1 MVDQADFDTS
11 VDPNSA
17 LYQARQKAPNFIGPY
32 ASDAQRKYL
41 RDMAFALQKPGEA
54 KSWAQ
59 VFGNMAQSGVGAL
72 LARQAADQERG
83 MMQKLNDASTYQ
95 GVAQP
100 QGGEAP
106 APAGASPS
114 ASASDS
120 GKSLATSYAPVL
132 GEAGAAG
139 LAGGFGHETAGTYS
153 AAIPGDNGT
162 SLGYAQW
169 HDTSP
174 GVGRKS
180 NLAAYAR
187 KYGKSP
193 TDPDVQ
199 RQYPLVEMGLAGD
212 PSDPGYSTERK
223 AGQALIA
230 AKTPQE
236 ATAAALMYERPKG
249 WAPDHPER
257 ASGYASR
264 LAYASALMGGQ
275 GGGQGGG
282 GGGRSAGGAL
292 PQPNHPWTVGGQPIP
307 GGPNSAGGPMPG
319 SATSYAD
326 AGGSQEG
333 GSPAWPAEKPQTPI
347 PLRGPSAGVSGASVM
362 APAPGPVMAQNM
374 APGTQAVRGAPR
386 PAAPG
391 IPYGNPPIQGTQRYN
406 DMVLNPMA
414 PDALRNSVVGQ
425 QAPHPYVD
433 AWGGVNLA
441 RPSLV
446 GGANTP
452 LSPGGGTGTAG
463 LGGQSLPFS
472 YQRGSDGQMHVV
484 PLAPNAP
491 TSAAGAPSAGA
502 KSGYEGYDPGI
513 KYGQGK
519 AAEGAELEGKTADIG
534 TYRREGRAAEAK
546 LGQIGSLRA
555 LGDQVD
561 TGITPMFQSLAAK
574 FGVPLGEDTQLGR
587 VQAYAAMAGALLPSF
602 GLDPQADAFRERL
615 TALSGTREGRRIITD
630 FLGNYL
636 SYQKKR
642 GDIAGGGGSIEDRID
657 RIGKLESPK
666 MEFLPEPAA
675 APGVPASAGV
685 KPPAQ
690 GGDVQRPPGV
700 PPEAKQS
707 PRDKHWYTGTPGNYQ
722 RWD

>member
-1 MVDQADFDTS
+1 MDQADFDAS

-72 LARQAADQERG
+72 LARQAFEHERG

-95 GVAQP
+95 GGGQP
-100 QGGEAP
+100 QGGDAS

-114 ASASDS
+114 ASASPS
-120 GKSLATSYAPVL
+120 AASMVSSFAPDL
-132 GEAGAAG
+132 DKPGAAG
-139 LAGGFGHETAGTYS
+139 LVGNWQAESGANLN
-153 AAIPGDNGT
+153 PT
-162 SLGYAQW
+162 SLGDSKSALGLAQW
-169 HDTSP
+169 
-174 GVGRKS
+174 RKERRD
-180 NLAAYAR
+180 NLVAFAQKNNA
-187 KYGKSP
+187 SP
-193 TDPDVQ
+193 TDPQVQ
-199 RQYPLVEMGLAGD
+199 QKFALVEMGLAGD
-212 PSDPGYSTERK
+212 KSDPGFASEAR
-223 AGQALIA
+223 AGQALIN

-236 ATAAALMYERPKG
+236 ATAAALMYERPAG
-249 WAPDHPER
+249 YSAAHPENSS
-257 ASGYASR
+257 AYGKR
-264 LAYASALMGGQ
+264 LAYVTTLMGN
-275 GGGQGGG
+275 GGAGGG
-282 GGGRSAGGAL
+282 GGASL
-292 PQPNHPWTVGGQPIP
+292 PQPSHPWTIGGQPIP
-307 GGPNSAGGPMPG
+307 GGPSSAGGPMPG

-326 AGGSQEG
+326 AGGSQGG

-347 PLRGPSAGVSGASVM
+347 PLRGPSAGMPGVSAM

-374 APGTQAVRGAPR
+374 QPGTQAVRGAPR
-386 PAAPG
+386 PAPSG

-414 PDALRNSVVGQ
+414 PDALRGSVVEQ
-425 QAPHPYVD
+425 QKPHPYVD
-433 AWGGVNLA
+433 AWGGVHQA
-441 RPSLV
+441 RPALI
-446 GGANTP
+446 GGPNTE

-472 YQRGSDGQMHVV
+472 YQRGPDGQMHVV

-491 TSAAGAPSAGA
+491 PSAAGAPSAGA

-519 AAEGAELEGKTADIG
+519 TAEGAELEGKAADIG

-561 TGITPMFQSLAAK
+561 TGMTPMFQSLAAK
-574 FGVPLGEDTQLGR
+574 LGVPLGEDKQLGR
-587 VQAYAAMAGALLPSF
+587 VQAYASMAGALLPSF